1 MMNTILNKE
10 ISLGSA
16 AWIAGMGLLMMVFAA
31 PVAEFYIFQ
40 KLFSENPAEMSSNI
54 IDQEGLFKT
63 GIFLHLL
70 TLLCDVVVAWAL
82 YIFLK
87 PAHKS
92 LSLLTAWFRLIY
104 TAMYL
109 LALVNLVQVLN
120 YLRLNEQSGMVMPTQ
135 LDQSITFYVNAFR
148 MEWSFALM
156 VFGIYLLLL
165 GYLVLKADY
174 VPKIYGILLLLAG
187 LGYFLDNLR
196 VFFLPELNTS
206 YLMITFFGE
215 LVFMVWLLVRG
226 RKVKQL
232 PQVKTDTV
240 S

>member
-1 MMNTILNKE
+1 MNATYKE
-10 ISLGSA
+10 ISLGNA
-16 AWIAGMGLLMMVFAA
+16 ALIAGLGLVLMVFAA
-31 PVAEFYIFQ
+31 PISMFYIFPE
-40 KLFSENPAEMSSNI
+40 LFSDNPAEMSSNI
-54 IDQEGLFKT
+54 MNQEGLFKT
-63 GIFLHLL
+63 GIILHLI

-87 PAHKS
+87 PAHRS

-120 YLRLNEQSGMVMPTQ
+120 YLRLNEQSGMIMPTQ

-148 MEWSFALM
+148 MEWSFALI
-156 VFGIYLLLL
+156 VFGIYLILL

-187 LGYFLDNLR
+187 LGYLLDNLR

-226 RKVKQL
+226 VKVKAK
-232 PQVKTDTV
+232 PEV
-240 S
+240 STLG